1 MLTGVLIGE
10 SLRVGAKLG
19 GGGLPLRLNWVTSVQ
34 PGRGQDAGPGRPARW
49 TVLEFE
55 AEDEAAAEL
64 AGALARCLDAGPWY
78 ANFHTAEE
86 AFVVFADRVFR
97 YRRGDRSGRARAA
110 QYARTVGVPET
121 QLDWTD

>member
-10 SLRVGAKLG
+10 SLRAGAKL
-19 GGGLPLRLNWVTSVQ
+19 GGLPLRLAWVTRVEPPAPAPGQ
-34 PGRGQDAGPGRPARW
+34 PPRW

-55 AEDEAAAEL
+55 ADEETAGDL
-64 AGALARCLDAGPWY
+64 AVALARCLDSGPWY
-78 ANFHTAEE
+78 ANFATDEE

-97 YRRGDRSGRARAA
+97 YQRDDRFGRARAV
-110 QYARTVGVPET
+110 QYARTVGVPEA

>member
-10 SLRVGAKLG
+10 SLRTGAKLS
-19 GGGLPLRLNWVTSVQ
+19 GLPLRLACVTAVEPAAPAPGQ
-34 PGRGQDAGPGRPARW
+34 PERW

-55 AEDEAAAEL
+55 AGEETAADL
-64 AGALARCLDAGPWY
+64 AVALARCLDAGPWF
-78 ANFHTAEE
+78 ANFTTDEE

-97 YRRGDRSGRARAA
+97 YQRDDRFGRARAV

-121 QLDWTD
+121 QLDWSD

>member
-19 GGGLPLRLNWVTSVQ
+19 GGLPLRLNWVTSMA
-34 PGRGQDAGPGRPARW
+34 PEDDAAAGQPARW

-55 AEDEAAAEL
+55 AEDAAAADL
-64 AGALARCLDAGPWY
+64 AGALARCLNAGPWY
-78 ANFHTAEE
+78 ANFNTADE

-110 QYARTVGVPET
+110 QYARTMGVPEA
-121 QLDWTD
+121 QLDWSD

>member
-19 GGGLPLRLNWVTSVQ
+19 RGLPLRLNWVTSVEAANAV
-34 PGRGQDAGPGRPARW
+34 PGQQARW
-49 TVLEFE
+49 TLLEFE
-55 AEDEAAAEL
+55 AEERAAADL
-64 AGALARCLDAGPWY
+64 AVALARCLDPGPWY
-78 ANFHTAEE
+78 ASFNTAEE

-110 QYARTVGVPET
+110 QYARTVGVPEA
-121 QLDWTD
+121 QLDWND